1 MFRKRLLWIT
11 RCLLFC
17 LAGMFIAGRVS
28 ALLNPLIW
36 WSLHQSGTTFLQ
48 LSSFVAAYYLPLV
61 GIYGFC
67 LGLIPIHR
75 LKELIASSFGKVGFR
90 STPRPELAFSRPL
103 LWAWAPVGLVLAIRF
118 LTFSTTA
125 DRSAL
130 FSPTHGESRYEHFFA
145 SLNLRSESD
154 LSAWIFDRFVLTGP
168 TLFLLA
174 YTVGVWLRHQL
185 PEPPSSPAEAPE

>member
-1 MFRKRLLWIT
+1 MPSMDN
-11 RCLLFC
+11 
-17 LAGMFIAGRVS
+17 AMS
-28 ALLNPLIW
+28 ALLPGR
-36 WSLHQSGTTFLQ
+36 HVYCGTSVGSPESAHLVVLTPEWNDLPATLFLRRG
-48 LSSFVAAYYLPLV
+48 LLPAPRRNLRILP
-61 GIYGFC
+61 GSDSNS
-67 LGLIPIHR
+67 